1 MTDDHRGRPP
11 ALGYGLGTAPLGIL
25 PHLVD
30 AAAARA
36 CLHRAVGLGVRY
48 LDTAPFY
55 GAGLAES
62 RLGAFLAEHDRADL
76 VLSTKVGRS
85 VVARGR
91 GATTVFDFSGE
102 AIRRQLDASLRRMRV
117 DRIDTVFLH
126 DPDDHW
132 TEALDQ
138 AWPVLAELRD
148 QGVVG
153 SVGAGMNQVPMLTR
167 FVQET
172 DMDVVLL
179 ANRYTLLEPE
189 AALGLLD
196 LCLEREVSVVLGGVL
211 NSGILATGDVPS
223 AQYEYAP
230 APASVR
236 ARVAR
241 IEAVCRSYGVPL
253 AAAALQFA
261 RGSHPAVA
269 SVLIGARSAAEIEAN
284 LRLTAH
290 PVPPGL
296 WDALSAESLLPDGSR
311 HELGH
316 GIPAARERRV
326 VSERRVSRGCPE

>member
-1 MTDDHRGRPP
+1 MTPGVTDPDDRRGTPGRGRLPVS
-11 ALGYGLGTAPLGIL
+11 GYGLGTAPLGIL

-36 CLHRAVGLGVRY
+36 CLDRAVELGVRY

-62 RLGAFLAEHDRADL
+62 RLGVFLAERDRAGLDRSGL

-85 VVARGR
+85 VVTRGR
-91 GATTVFDFSGE
+91 SATTVFDFSRE

-117 DRIDTVFLH
+117 DRIDAVFLH

-132 TEALDQ
+132 SEALDQ
-138 AWPVLAELRD
+138 AWPVLAELRA

-172 DMDVVLL
+172 DMDVILL
-179 ANRYTLLEPE
+179 ANRYTLLEHE
-189 AALGLLD
+189 DALPLLE
-196 LCLEREVSVVLGGVL
+196 LCRQRDVSVVLGGVL

-230 APASVR
+230 ATEAVR

-253 AAAALQFA
+253 PAAALQFA
-261 RGSHPAVA
+261 RSHPAVS
-269 SVLIGARSAAEIEAN
+269 SVLIGARSAAEIDRN
-284 LRLTAH
+284 LQLTAH
-290 PVPPGL
+290 PIPSGL
-296 WDALSAESLLPDGSR
+296 WDALRHESLLAPGTPPP
-311 HELGH
+311 
-316 GIPAARERRV
+316 PA
-326 VSERRVSRGCPE
+326 